1 MGDDMGITRTVTGS
15 GILLAC
21 LALAGCGRNSEPHIL
36 HSYGLGQG
44 TALVTDA
51 KQRVV
56 WSVPAENG
64 QFERGGTAADKR
76 RDPDYGLVGHNEP
89 NQIICAEPS
98 PDVTQAIS
106 EAMRLAVSV
115 DLSKAIP
122 AGMASGGG
130 KDIGVDFG
138 RSVTAA
144 VAQLG
149 ERLAS
154 IQLLRDKMYRAC
166 EAYANGAIN
175 ATTYTTT
182 MGRIDKTMVTLLSAE
197 LAAGAFGRELAA
209 LGGTA
214 NVKGPDATLLAEK
227 RKAVE
232 KAQGELKT
240 SQDNLNAKIDSLKSE
255 ADPTAKAKAEID
267 DVGKKREALE
277 KAILAYSE
285 AAEATLS
292 VAATSTIGKV
302 VGLQTESA
310 KGSSDA
316 VVAIH
321 RAYVDDDGLDAMVDA
336 CITALDYTGP
346 LYARLI
352 ARHTFYN
359 YEPYFDALKG
369 AAANRTLHGVYDA
382 EQRKTL
388 DRQLL
393 DAREIE
399 KNLRDA
405 FDRANKAYQAT
416 LDRLAVATDRLSAE
430 KSFRERLGALKEDA
444 PQVRD
449 AEARIRSAEQ
459 VRKQALD
466 AEDVARD
473 AVTMAQGKLLEQTQT
488 IGRLQQAIDTLAPAG
503 YSDVTALLRPLLDA
517 SDTLQVKLLERV
529 KTGIDN
535 RLPMMAQCREIIG
548 KDFATAKHSQEQS
561 LRGTGDPNEIAR
573 LGARSQAEALA
584 TCADKALAIAGNAQ
598 LTALAPEFLKSCIA
612 QPPQPKAP
620 EAKAA
625 APKPDVKPMVKPSEV
640 PLAAPRLPV
649 TRIAFD

>member
-1 MGDDMGITRTVTGS
+1 MGITRIVTGT
-15 GILLAC
+15 GILLTC
-21 LALAGCGRNSEPHIL
+21 LALTACGRNSEPHIL

-64 QFERGGTAADKR
+64 QLERGGAPADKR

-115 DLSKAIP
+115 DLSKATP
-122 AGMASGGG
+122 AGMATGGG

-214 NVKGPDATLLAEK
+214 SVKGPDPAVLEEK

-232 KAQGELKT
+232 AAQKALKT
-240 SQDNLNAKIDSLKSE
+240 SQDTLNAKIDSLKNE
-255 ADPTAKAKAEID
+255 ADPATKAQPEIA
-267 DVGKKREALE
+267 DVSKKRDELE
-277 KAILAYSE
+277 KAILAYTT
-285 AAEATLS
+285 AAETTLS
-292 VAATSTIGKV
+292 LAAASTIGKV
-302 VGLQTESA
+302 TGLQTASA

-359 YEPYFDALKG
+359 YEPYFDALKATTAARIQQG
-369 AAANRTLHGVYDA
+369 AHDPTRQASLLRQLASAQAEEGRLRAQLDVARKGQAVAANELKAATEHLSNEKA
-382 EQRKTL
+382 FL
-388 DRQLL
+388 
-393 DAREIE
+393 ARLGRPDEADPVQ
-399 KNLRDA
+399 RDA
-405 FDRANKAYQAT
+405 Q
-416 LDRLAVATDRLSAE
+416 
-430 KSFRERLGALKEDA
+430 
-444 PQVRD
+444 
-449 AEARIRSAEQ
+449 ARIRMAERRYSAA
-459 VRKQALD
+459 VT
-466 AEDVARD
+466 AEDKAGDGVA
-473 AVTMAQGKLLEQTQT
+473 AAQDRLLNQTTITAGLHQT
-488 IGRLQQAIDTLAPAG
+488 IESAAVPGYPEIAGMLQ
-503 YSDVTALLRPLLDA
+503 PLLVA
-517 SDTLQVKLLERV
+517 SDDLQDRLLKRV

-535 RLPMMAQCREIIG
+535 RLPMMAQCKEIIG
-548 KDFATAKHSQEQS
+548 RDFAGAKHSQEQS

-573 LGARSQAEALA
+573 LGARSQAEAMTA
-584 TCADKALAIAGNAQ
+584 CADKALAIAGNAQ
-598 LTALAPEFLKSCIA
+598 LATLAPEFLKSCIA
-612 QPPQPKAP
+612 QSSQPKAP
-620 EAKAA
+620 AAKPDGKAA
-625 APKPDVKPMVKPSEV
+625 AKPSEA